1 MRVRHQ
7 PVSLEVLGGKLCDRA
22 STGTLEDAISRR
34 PNVLERTCIV
44 NMTDEQDGRD
54 ASLVKRKLTKRERF
68 RGAVQRGVSKVKKSD
83 EESTRDGEFT
93 LNDDVKDFLTFRSPY
108 SKPAMVPPST
118 PDSQRHDTSPST
130 PPSSKTDIDDFL
142 HKTDPSDVL
151 PHFPTPSRDPLPVPR
166 IDVNKSPRF
175 PHARDLLGEDDNADR
190 AFALRMQD
198 DSGNPPRRKARRQG
212 LAVRFSDGPP
222 IIIGEGGDDAE
233 EPTIYLLDTI
243 ARSRS
248 RSDAPMPEPQQ
259 YLGQVPSLQIPR
271 KPVPS
276 PTRHISPPHI
286 LPQSLQSM
294 EFDMTLMPGSLQ
306 EHVPTQDSPVKV
318 ADAPASR
325 TRRLRMRAEEG
336 KTLRESF
343 HESSFGSVFD

>member
-1 MRVRHQ
+1 
-7 PVSLEVLGGKLCDRA
+7 
-22 STGTLEDAISRR
+22 
-34 PNVLERTCIV
+34 
-44 NMTDEQDGRD
+44 MTDEQDGLD

-93 LNDDVKDFLTFRSPY
+93 LNDDVKEFLAFRSPY
-108 SKPAMVPPST
+108 SKPAAVPPST
-118 PDSQRHDTSPST
+118 PDSQRRDTSPST
-130 PPSSKTDIDDFL
+130 PPPSKPDTDDFL
-142 HKTDPSDVL
+142 HETDPSDVL

-175 PHARDLLGEDDNADR
+175 PHARDLLGENDNVDTISAWGI
-190 AFALRMQD
+190 QD
-198 DSGNPPRRKARRQG
+198 DSGSPPRRKTRRQG
-212 LAVRFSDGPP
+212 LAVRFSDNPP
-222 IIIGEGGDDAE
+222 IVIGEGGDDAE
-233 EPTIYLLDTI
+233 EPTIYLLDKF
-243 ARSRS
+243 ARS

-259 YLGQVPSLQIPR
+259 YLAQVPLQQIPR

-276 PTRHISPPHI
+276 PTRHISPQHT

-294 EFDMTLMPGSLQ
+294 EFDMTLMPGSVH
-306 EHVPTQDSPVKV
+306 ESVPIQDSSVKV

-343 HESSFGSVFD
+343 HESSFDSVFDSPADNSR

>member
-1 MRVRHQ
+1 
-7 PVSLEVLGGKLCDRA
+7 
-22 STGTLEDAISRR
+22 
-34 PNVLERTCIV
+34 
-44 NMTDEQDGRD
+44 MTDEQDERD

-93 LNDDVKDFLTFRSPY
+93 LNDDVKDFLAFRSPY
-108 SKPAMVPPST
+108 SKPAGVPPST
-118 PDSQRHDTSPST
+118 PDSQKRDTSPST

-142 HKTDPSDVL
+142 HKTNPSDVL

-190 AFALRMQD
+190 VFALRTQD

-212 LAVRFSDGPP
+212 LAVRFSDSPP
-222 IIIGEGGDDAE
+222 TIIGEGGDDAE
-233 EPTIYLLDTI
+233 EPTIHLLNTI
-243 ARSRS
+243 ARP

-259 YLGQVPSLQIPR
+259 YLGQAPSSQIPR

-276 PTRHISPPHI
+276 PTRHISPLHI
-286 LPQSLQSM
+286 SPQSLQSM

-306 EHVPTQDSPVKV
+306 ERVPTQDPPVKI

-343 HESSFGSVFD
+343 HESSFDSIFD

>member
-1 MRVRHQ
+1 
-7 PVSLEVLGGKLCDRA
+7 
-22 STGTLEDAISRR
+22 
-34 PNVLERTCIV
+34 
-44 NMTDEQDGRD
+44 MTDEQDGLD
-54 ASLVKRKLTKRERF
+54 ASLVKRKLTKRERL

-83 EESTRDGEFT
+83 DESTRDGEFT
-93 LNDDVKDFLTFRSPY
+93 LNDDVKEFLAFRSPY
-108 SKPAMVPPST
+108 SKPAAVPPST
-118 PDSQRHDTSPST
+118 PDSQRRDTSPST
-130 PPSSKTDIDDFL
+130 PPPSKSDIDDFP

-175 PHARDLLGEDDNADR
+175 PHARDLLGENDNVDTISGWR
-190 AFALRMQD
+190 IQD
-198 DSGNPPRRKARRQG
+198 DSGSPPRRKARRQG
-212 LAVRFSDGPP
+212 LAVRFSDNPP

-233 EPTIYLLDTI
+233 EPTIYLLDKF
-243 ARSRS
+243 ARS
-248 RSDAPMPEPQQ
+248 RSDAPIPEPQQ
-259 YLGQVPSLQIPR
+259 YLGQVPLQQIPR

-276 PTRHISPPHI
+276 PTRHISPQHT

-306 EHVPTQDSPVKV
+306 ERVPTQDSPVKI

-343 HESSFGSVFD
+343 HESSFESVFD

>member
-1 MRVRHQ
+1 
-7 PVSLEVLGGKLCDRA
+7 
-22 STGTLEDAISRR
+22 
-34 PNVLERTCIV
+34 
-44 NMTDEQDGRD
+44 MTDEQDGLD
-54 ASLVKRKLTKRERF
+54 ASLVMRKLTKRERV

-83 EESTRDGEFT
+83 DESTRDGEFT

-108 SKPAMVPPST
+108 SKPAAVPPST
-118 PDSQRHDTSPST
+118 PESQKRDTSPST
-130 PPSSKTDIDDFL
+130 PPSSKTEIDDFL

-166 IDVNKSPRF
+166 IDVNRSPRF
-175 PHARDLLGEDDNADR
+175 PHARDLLRVDDNADTV
-190 AFALRMQD
+190 FALRTQD

-212 LAVRFSDGPP
+212 LAVRFSDSPP

-233 EPTIYLLDTI
+233 EPTMYLLDTI
-243 ARSRS
+243 ARS
-248 RSDAPMPEPQQ
+248 RSDAPMPEPQR
-259 YLGQVPSLQIPR
+259 YLGQVPSSQIPR

-286 LPQSLQSM
+286 LPQNLQSM

-306 EHVPTQDSPVKV
+306 ERVPTQDSSVKG
-318 ADAPASR
+318 ADPSTPR

-343 HESSFGSVFD
+343 HESSLDSVFD

>member
-1 MRVRHQ
+1 
-7 PVSLEVLGGKLCDRA
+7 
-22 STGTLEDAISRR
+22 
-34 PNVLERTCIV
+34 
-44 NMTDEQDGRD
+44 MTDEQDGLD

-108 SKPAMVPPST
+108 SKPAAVPPST
-118 PDSQRHDTSPST
+118 PDSQRRNTSPST
-130 PPSSKTDIDDFL
+130 PPPFKPDIGNFL

-151 PHFPTPSRDPLPVPR
+151 PHFPTLSRDPLPVPR

-175 PHARDLLGEDDNADR
+175 PHARDLLGEENDNVDTISG
-190 AFALRMQD
+190 LRMQD
-198 DSGNPPRRKARRQG
+198 DSGSPPRRKARRQG
-212 LAVRFSDGPP
+212 LAVRFSDNPP

-233 EPTIYLLDTI
+233 EPTIYLLDKI
-243 ARSRS
+243 ARS
-248 RSDAPMPEPQQ
+248 RSDAPMSEPQQ

-276 PTRHISPPHI
+276 PTRHISPQHT

-294 EFDMTLMPGSLQ
+294 EFDMTLMPGSIH
-306 EHVPTQDSPVKV
+306 ESVPIQNSSARV

-343 HESSFGSVFD
+343 YESSYDSIFDSPTDSSR

>member
-1 MRVRHQ
+1 
-7 PVSLEVLGGKLCDRA
+7 
-22 STGTLEDAISRR
+22 
-34 PNVLERTCIV
+34 
-44 NMTDEQDGRD
+44 MTDGQDGLD
-54 ASLVKRKLTKRERF
+54 AAQVKRKLTKRERL

-93 LNDDVKDFLTFRSPY
+93 LNDDVKDFLAFRSPY
-108 SKPAMVPPST
+108 SKPAAVPPST
-118 PDSQRHDTSPST
+118 PDSQHRDTSPST
-130 PPSSKTDIDDFL
+130 PPHSKTDIDDFL

-151 PHFPTPSRDPLPVPR
+151 PHFPTLSRDPLPVPR
-166 IDVNKSPRF
+166 IDVNRSPRF
-175 PHARDLLGEDDNADR
+175 PHARDLLGEDDTV
-190 AFALRMQD
+190 FAPRTQD
-198 DSGNPPRRKARRQG
+198 DSRNPPRRKARRQG
-212 LAVRFSDGPP
+212 LVVRFSDRPP

-233 EPTIYLLDTI
+233 EPTMYLLDTI
-243 ARSRS
+243 ARL

-259 YLGQVPSLQIPR
+259 YRGPVPSLQIPR

-276 PTRHISPPHI
+276 PTRHTSPPQVSPPHI

-294 EFDMTLMPGSLQ
+294 EFDMTLMRGSLQ
-306 EHVPTQDSPVKV
+306 EHVPTQDSSVTV

-343 HESSFGSVFD
+343 HEASFDSVFD

>member
-1 MRVRHQ
+1 
-7 PVSLEVLGGKLCDRA
+7 
-22 STGTLEDAISRR
+22 
-34 PNVLERTCIV
+34 
-44 NMTDEQDGRD
+44 MTDEQDGLD

-93 LNDDVKDFLTFRSPY
+93 LNDDVKDFLAFRSPY
-108 SKPAMVPPST
+108 SKPAAVPPST
-118 PDSQRHDTSPST
+118 PDSQRLDTSPST
-130 PPSSKTDIDDFL
+130 PPPSKTDIDGFL
-142 HKTDPSDVL
+142 HKTDPSDLL

-175 PHARDLLGEDDNADR
+175 PHARDLLEENDNVDTI
-190 AFALRMQD
+190 FALRMQD
-198 DSGNPPRRKARRQG
+198 DSGSPPRRKARRQG
-212 LAVRFSDGPP
+212 LAVRFSDNPP

-233 EPTIYLLDTI
+233 EPTIYLLDKI
-243 ARSRS
+243 ASS
-248 RSDAPMPEPQQ
+248 RSDAPMPEPRQR
-259 YLGQVPSLQIPR
+259 LGQVPSQQIPR

-276 PTRHISPPHI
+276 PTRHISPQHTQ
-286 LPQSLQSM
+286 PQSLQSM

-343 HESSFGSVFD
+343 HESSFDSVFDSPADNSR

>member
-7 PVSLEVLGGKLCDRA
+7 PVSLEVLDGKLCDRA

-108 SKPAMVPPST
+108 SKPATVPPST
-118 PDSQRHDTSPST
+118 PDSQKHDTSPST

-276 PTRHISPPHI
+276 PTPHISPPHI

>member
-1 MRVRHQ
+1 
-7 PVSLEVLGGKLCDRA
+7 
-22 STGTLEDAISRR
+22 
-34 PNVLERTCIV
+34 
-44 NMTDEQDGRD
+44 MTDEQDGLD

-93 LNDDVKDFLTFRSPY
+93 LNDDVKDFLGFRSPY
-108 SKPAMVPPST
+108 SKPATVPPST
-118 PDSQRHDTSPST
+118 PDSQKRDTSPST

-151 PHFPTPSRDPLPVPR
+151 PHFPTLSRDPLPVPR

-175 PHARDLLGEDDNADR
+175 PHARDLLGEKDNADTISP
-190 AFALRMQD
+190 LRMQD
-198 DSGNPPRRKARRQG
+198 ESGNPPRRKARRQG
-212 LAVRFSDGPP
+212 LAVRFSDKPP

-233 EPTIYLLDTI
+233 EPTIYLLDKI
-243 ARSRS
+243 ARLRS
-248 RSDAPMPEPQQ
+248 NAPMPEPRQ
-259 YLGQVPSLQIPR
+259 YLGQVSSQIPR

-276 PTRHISPPHI
+276 PTRHISPPHL

-294 EFDMTLMPGSLQ
+294 EFDMTLMPGSLH
-306 EHVPTQDSPVKV
+306 ESVPTQDSSVKV
-318 ADAPASR
+318 ADAPPSR

-343 HESSFGSVFD
+343 HESSFDSVFD